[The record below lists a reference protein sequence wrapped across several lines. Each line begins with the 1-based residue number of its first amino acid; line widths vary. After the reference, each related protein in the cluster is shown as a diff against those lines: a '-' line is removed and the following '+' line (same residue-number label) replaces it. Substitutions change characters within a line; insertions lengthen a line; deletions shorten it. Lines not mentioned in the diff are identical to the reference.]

1 MPHFF
6 CHALK
11 LLQGYDSV
19 YRGKPKTQVYHGIVD
34 VMEYVEQR
42 NGGYYVAGTRV
53 SLDSVVYAFL
63 KGATPEGIQSS
74 YTALNL
80 EQIFGSLAYYLANR
94 PTIDEYLRQQRID
107 FDRMRQEARAQRPE
121 FYAKLDAAK
130 QARLALRS

>member
-1 MPHFF
+1 
-6 CHALK
+6 
-11 LLQGYDSV
+11 
-19 YRGKPKTQVYHGIVD
+19 
-34 VMEYVEQR
+34 MEYVEQR

-63 KGATPEGIQSS
+63 KGKTPEGIQSS

-94 PTIDEYLRQQRID
+94 PTIDAYLRQQEID
-107 FDRMRQEARAQRPE
+107 FDRMRAEARAQRPE